1 MYRELFRQLVCS
13 QKFVSFH
20 TVDKKQVLYLLR
32 LGPIYKN
39 VLKITFVVVIS

>member
-1 MYRELFRQLVCS
+1 MYRELFRQVVCS

-20 TVDKKQVLYLLR
+20 TVDKKQVL

-39 VLKITFVVVIS
+39 VLKITFVIVIS